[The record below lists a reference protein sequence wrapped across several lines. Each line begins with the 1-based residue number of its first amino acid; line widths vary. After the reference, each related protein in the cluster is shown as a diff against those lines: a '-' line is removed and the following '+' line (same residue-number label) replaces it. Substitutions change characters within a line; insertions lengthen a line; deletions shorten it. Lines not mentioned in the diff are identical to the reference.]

1 MATLPSAHPHIVF
14 KYKLLFYMT
23 EEYKKFVSAYVN
35 CYQNNKSSDKLSKL
49 FNAIKDMD
57 CNDFRLYFFKASY
70 FNKRAKY
77 DKAKTNIDKSI
88 NLLCNLNISDVICE
102 NGINLWLDDYTGKI
116 TTVQL
121 FHINRQKI
129 EVYSTAG
136 EIYANLGKTEE
147 ALSFYKKLQYY
158 TILLKSEFDEDCI
171 SLFSFRKFNQYTL
184 SDLIENKIT
193 VSPSKFMNDPFDS
206 LINLW
211 ANKDNL
217 AQKCKDK
224 SHAQP
229 YTKSFNYFRIRSFCC
244 GYDNEVVKKSLMW
257 SHYAEEHM
265 GFCIKYNLSSR
276 FIKQEENDEFEHSY
290 LKKIKYTKETI
301 NIDTSTID
309 TNLAF
314 ATKSSE
320 WSYENEVRLID
331 YNPNIESPYY
341 GIKLDALSYIDAI
354 YFGYRCENQTIS
366 TIKALFN
373 NNENHPNFF
382 KMKLNVNDVYNM
394 DIIKI

>member
-1 MATLPSAHPHIVF
+1 
-14 KYKLLFYMT
+14 MT
-23 EEYKKFVSAYVN
+23 EEYNKFVSAYVN
-35 CYQNNKSSDKLSKL
+35 CYQKNTSSDKLSTL
-49 FNAIKDMD
+49 FDAIKDMN
-57 CNDFRLYFFKASY
+57 CKDFRLYFFKASL
-70 FNKRAKY
+70 FNKRANF
-77 DKAKTNIDKSI
+77 DKAKINIDKSM
-88 NLLCNLNISDVICE
+88 NLLYNLNINDEICE
-102 NGINLWLDDYTGKI
+102 NGIYLWLDDCI
-116 TTVQL
+116 RVSL
-121 FHINRQKI
+121 PHINWQKI

-136 EIYANLGKTEE
+136 EIYANLGETEK
-147 ALSFYKKLQYY
+147 ALSFYKKIQYY
-158 TILLKSEFDEDCI
+158 TILLKSEFDKDSI

-211 ANKDNL
+211 ANEDNL

-229 YTKSFNYFRIRSFCC
+229 YAKSFDYFRIRSFCC
-244 GYDNEVVKKSLMW
+244 GNDDEVVKKSLMW
-257 SHYAEEHM
+257 SHYAEEHK
-265 GFCIKYNLSSR
+265 GFCIKYKFSSR
-276 FIKQEENDEFEHSY
+276 FIKQEENDKFEHSY
-290 LKKIKYTKETI
+290 LKKIKYTERPI
-301 NIDTSTID
+301 SIDTPTID

-341 GIKLDALSYIDAI
+341 GIKLDASSYIEAI
-354 YFGYRCENQTIS
+354 YFGYRCDSQTIG

-373 NNENHPNFF
+373 NSEKYPNFF
-382 KMKLNVNDVYNM
+382 KMKLNVKDVYNM
-394 DIIKI
+394 DFIKI